1 MVGVAEG
8 LSYLHSND
16 VVHGDLKGVRH
27 IDQAVFDG
35 LTDIS
40 QENILFD
47 STGVARIADFGI
59 SSITFDPKSN
69 NASTAWRGYSLR
81 WAAPEILTA
90 PLQSELRR
98 PTKMADAYAFGM
110 VVMEVGAGLVD
121 VSTDLASY
129 NLCQIFTGKFP
140 FPDDTDM
147 NVHLMVMKGKRPSK
161 PADASKLGLSSTAW
175 KLVEECWNK
184 KRDKRPE
191 MEYVVARL
199 RKSW

>member
-1 MVGVAEG
+1 MIGVADG

-47 STGVARIADFGI
+47 STGVPRIADFGI

-90 PLQSELRR
+90 PLQSELMR

-110 VVMEVGAGLVD
+110 VVIEVGAGLVD
-121 VSTDLASY
+121 VSTYLA
-129 NLCQIFTGKFP
+129 LTIFVRYLLG
-140 FPDDTDM
+140 
-147 NVHLMVMKGKRPSK
+147 NSPSRMIR
-161 PADASKLGLSSTAW
+161 T
-175 KLVEECWNK
+175 
-184 KRDKRPE
+184 
-191 MEYVVARL
+191 
-199 RKSW
+199 